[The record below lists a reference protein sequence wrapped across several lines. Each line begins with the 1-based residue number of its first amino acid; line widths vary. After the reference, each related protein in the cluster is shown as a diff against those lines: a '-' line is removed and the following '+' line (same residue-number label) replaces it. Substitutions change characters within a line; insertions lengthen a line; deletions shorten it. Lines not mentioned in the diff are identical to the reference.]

1 MHVQANSAAL
11 VPQAKL
17 EILVTILLSHLH
29 DIQHH
34 CRPRFE
40 HNGRSNIPGI
50 DPAIDDNQPI
60 PCLLVT
66 NASTTNLGA
75 EIRNS

>member
-1 MHVQANSAAL
+1 MHAQANSAAL
-11 VPQAKL
+11 VPQVKL
-17 EILVTILLSHLH
+17 KILVTILLSHLNY
-29 DIQHH
+29 IQHH
-34 CRPRFE
+34 RRPRFG

-66 NASTTNLGA
+66 NAFTTNLGA